1 MSGDTTGQGV
11 LGASTAVAGA
21 TGLGFFSNYS
31 IFKCILLG
39 IIIAAL
45 ILLAIRLYR
54 LYLEKKKAAK

>member
-21 TGLGFFSNYS
+21 AGLGFLSNYS
-31 IFKCILLG
+31 IFKCILFGL
-39 IIIAAL
+39 ILAAL

-54 LYLEKKKAAK
+54 LYLEKRNAVK